1 MSILNKRKPFLAF
14 TSAFSLSPSKQL
26 MLLFKNFS
34 RIVSKTRKIWIV
46 FSMKSSPFNNRCGLD
61 IFLIDSILIV
71 KKLNIK
77 KKYSRLKCQP
87 VFNEKTRAVKIL
99 EVWICFDLIGLPVI
113 HVALHV
119 AVPSKFAFTD
129 QLVKYEVTYY

>member
-1 MSILNKRKPFLAF
+1 
-14 TSAFSLSPSKQL
+14 
-26 MLLFKNFS
+26 
-34 RIVSKTRKIWIV
+34 
-46 FSMKSSPFNNRCGLD
+46 MKSSPFNNRCGLD